1 MNIETP
7 WVLQYVS
14 IIWDT
19 IDTFGMTEYQIDMKM
34 VWLNISQI
42 SFDDWNDARGTPH
55 DLGNLLKWY
64 QKNDVELCWH
74 LKCKILQDIPL
85 SFFVMH
91 IQKS

>member
-42 SFDDWNDARGTPH
+42 SFDDWNDARGTPPW
-55 DLGNLLKWY
+55 LRK
-64 QKNDVELCWH
+64 
-74 LKCKILQDIPL
+74 PP
-85 SFFVMH
+85 
-91 IQKS
+91 

>member
-19 IDTFGMTEYQIDMKM
+19 IDTFGMIEYQIDMKM

-55 DLGNLLKWY
+55 DLGNLLKRY
-64 QKNDVELCWH
+64 QKNDVELCW
-74 LKCKILQDIPL
+74 LMKCKILQDIPL
-85 SFFVMH
+85 SFFVI